1 MQFPKFTTA
10 NTTHTCQLRFHF
22 DWYTRRRQPLFLSS
36 AIATLLQNGLDI
48 VVADNGYHLL
58 EFDVSPSV
66 LKTLMSLKNSTALLE

>member
-10 NTTHTCQLRFHF
+10 NSTPACQLRFHF
-22 DWYTRRRQPLFLSS
+22 HWYTRGRQPLFLSS

-66 LKTLMSLKNSTALLE
+66 LKTLMSLKNSTAILE